1 MKTLLTSCIHRSG
14 SQKERITILQMALV
28 EKGVIR
34 SGGHY
39 DVHSH
44 PSSIRTAAEPSPPPS
59 RLVPSSLDE
68 EGGIIL

>member
-1 MKTLLTSCIHRSG
+1 MKKSFHRSG

-39 DVHSH
+39 DVH
-44 PSSIRTAAEPSPPPS
+44 PQPPADRTAAEPLPPPS
-59 RLVPSSLDE
+59 HCITSSLDEE